1 MGEGEGKMTAN
12 VLSRIFTIEIGD
24 TPTLMFEA
32 QSMREAQ
39 ELCHEQWLKDDLA
52 EAKSDGAPLWDGKA
66 KLRVRMARLDES
78 FVTISVDAETYARSM
93 TLLLEARGGAADRD
107 LDGVELVNGGRVL
120 EYKEPERLA
129 FTFKWD
135 DGGSEETEISIDL
148 REVGGKTEMTFR
160 QAAFETTE
168 SRDGHRGGWSE
179 SFDKLATY
187 LEAA

>member
-1 MGEGEGKMTAN
+1 MPTQTTTDRELLVTRTFDAPRELVFKAWTEPER
-12 VLSRIFTIEIGD
+12 VL
-24 TPTLMFEA
+24 
-32 QSMREAQ
+32 
-39 ELCHEQWLKDDLA
+39 QWLGPNGFTGLEFKMD
-52 EAKSDGAPLWDGKA
+52 EAGGTWRS
-66 KLRVRMARLDES
+66 RM
-78 FVTISVDAETYARSM
+78 
-93 TLLLEARGGAADRD
+93 RGP
-107 LDGVELVNGGRVL
+107 DGVELVNGGRVL

-135 DGGSEETEISIDL
+135 GGGSEETEISIDL